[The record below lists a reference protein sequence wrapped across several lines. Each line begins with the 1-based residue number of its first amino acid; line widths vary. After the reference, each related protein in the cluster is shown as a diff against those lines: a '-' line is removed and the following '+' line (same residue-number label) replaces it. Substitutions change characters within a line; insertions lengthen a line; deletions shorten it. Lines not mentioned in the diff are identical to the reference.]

1 MHKLRAEMV
10 HTEMQIQN
18 PDSIISWAKRSF
30 GFWRTSFQPDSLF
43 RVLFQL
49 VALFSPQVLCLRS
62 EPENCTSDT
71 MAIGKN
77 KRRPKK
83 GNKKRIV
90 DPFTRKDW
98 YDVKAP
104 GIFKVTEVGKTFV
117 NQTQGKGA
125 SSSLCT

>member
-1 MHKLRAEMV
+1 
-10 HTEMQIQN
+10 
-18 PDSIISWAKRSF
+18 
-30 GFWRTSFQPDSLF
+30 
-43 RVLFQL
+43 
-49 VALFSPQVLCLRS
+49 
-62 EPENCTSDT
+62 

-83 GNKKRIV
+83 GNKKRMYATVAPRPQLTASV

-117 NQTQGKGA
+117 NQTQGKGIH
-125 SSSLCT
+125 SHPFMSPLSC